1 MPERTFFMIKPDG
14 MNRNLAQEI
23 GNRIRLAGLKISAE
37 REFQMDISQAE
48 KLYAVHRD
56 QDFYWGL
63 LRFITS
69 GPVLCMVLEGEGA
82 VDSVRRLMG
91 PTDPREATPGTLRYD
106 LKENQ
111 VLNEEG
117 IIKNIVHGS
126 DSKESAENEISIFF

>member
-14 MNRNLAQEI
+14 MKRNLAQEI
-23 GNRIRLAGLKISAE
+23 KNHIKMTGLKISAE

-63 LRFITS
+63 LKFITS
-69 GPVLCMVLEGEGA
+69 GPVLCMVVGGEGA
-82 VDSVRRLMG
+82 IDTVRRLMG
-91 PTDPREATPGTLRYD
+91 ATDPREATPGTLRYD
-106 LKENQ
+106 LREDQ
-111 VLNEEG
+111 VLNEDG

-126 DSKESAENEISIFF
+126 DSKESAEYEISIFF